1 MQTLHHKLN
10 NPVSPPIKFAM
21 KKLYATLLAIS
32 SLAAGNLLA
41 QTTLI
46 STTVNNGGF
55 ESGATGWTIVNGTP
69 ANKWWIGS
77 SFKCGGTNGAYVG
90 TATTNNTYTTT
101 AQSTVHMYRN
111 FTFPAGQT
119 QITLTFNFRGQ
130 GESTFDFMR
139 VFLVPTTTTPVA
151 GTQLPIGNRIGNAQY
166 NLIAGCTNYTITL
179 PTTAA
184 GTTQRLVFQWRN
196 DGSLGTNPAATLDD
210 VTIITQALPVPN
222 CSVLTSP
229 ANAATGVCN
238 SGVALTWNTPVGG
251 GTPTGYKMYFGTNNL
266 PNNIVNGTNIGNVL
280 TYNTGALLPSTT
292 YYWYVVPT
300 NGAGDAVGCSAS
312 VISFSTGAGCYV
324 QPTAVT
330 TNVSACG
337 GTFYDSGGAS
347 NVYSNGETG
356 TTVFCP
362 SIAGQFVQANFSAF
376 LTEAGFDVLTIYNGN
391 STAAP
396 VIGTYSGSA
405 SLCVIT
411 STAVNGCLTFRFVSD
426 GSVTYSGWV
435 AAMTCVA
442 AAPGTPGSL
451 CSNAPAITL
460 PYSAA
465 AQTTACYGNDY
476 TNASTGSCATL
487 YESGE
492 DRVYSLTVG
501 AATCI
506 GVTLSNA
513 STTSI
518 GFQVYSGCPGSVGAT
533 CVGNAGGS
541 NPVSST
547 VVLPAAGTYYIVV
560 DTWASPSSATYD
572 INVVN
577 YGSGPANDLP
587 CSATVLALNTNL
599 SGDNG
604 CSGSASEPAAPA
616 CWVTPGILNT
626 VWYAVVCP
634 PSGLLNIR
642 TTLGSLTNTQIALYS
657 GACGALTLVAC
668 NDDGPACG
676 TSTYLNSLLPVTS
689 LTAGATYF
697 ISVDGVGN
705 LTGTFDILATDGSL
719 TISYTAGQDC
729 AAPNPVCSANISVG
743 NPGYRA
749 YGNYCDFPGGGT
761 NCLLSGERGSTWYSV
776 PISAAGVLTF
786 DIVPNDWPGSPS
798 TAGTDY
804 DFAVWKTVGAGST
817 NCAGISAGAVPLR
830 CNYSNLG
837 VTGLFSAVNGTS
849 PVAYPGFG
857 AAYMAELTVAAGETY
872 LICITN
878 FANNTSGFAL
888 NFGATSPIDYSSG
901 ATSIN
906 WSGGNSNS
914 WSVASNWGGCTP
926 PVCGVS
932 AVVGPTST
940 NQPVLATGNYYV
952 NNLTIVAG
960 ATLTLQAGA
969 NLHIC
974 GNFSNSGSLISSP
987 TSTIT
992 FDNAAANQTLS
1003 GALVGVDAIG
1013 NLVINKTGGVVTL
1026 ANDIDI
1032 KGNFISTNGTSVLD
1046 MNGKSVKIAGNFTN
1060 FNGGTTVTNAA
1071 GSTLQFNGTAG
1082 QTYDQGASTLT
1093 LNNVIMN
1100 HTGAGVTCAT
1110 NMVLGT
1116 AGTLTLTLGRLI
1128 TNANE
1133 VQVTNTANA
1142 SCSAGNAASFVQ
1154 GNLRRYLNGAA
1165 GSYDLPVG
1173 HATPGYQRANINFT
1187 TTTTIPELLARFDT
1201 YVPGVGPASSE
1212 CPTATYDVLPMLN
1225 NGYWTI
1231 SASANPTS
1239 GNYNTTLYSTGYSN
1253 SAGAAGWTIAKG
1265 ASTATFAL
1273 VGTCVGTSTVSNTE
1287 RTGMNGFSVF
1297 GVAQSTTPLPVELT
1311 SFTGIAFDDHNQLE
1325 WVTASE
1331 MNNDYF
1337 DVQRSDDGISFH
1349 EIGQV
1354 DGAGNSTQ
1362 TLRYSFGDYAPLEGT
1377 NYYRLKQVDFNG
1389 AVSYSG
1395 IITIEF
1401 HRGNMTVTNIKPNPT
1416 IGEVNFDFSSPSETI
1431 IHIIITDVTGRVV
1444 KDEFRQVK
1452 AGTTPINTMINEEG
1466 AGIYTLSVTE
1476 EKSGFRSVE
1485 RIVKF

>member
-1 MQTLHHKLN
+1 
-10 NPVSPPIKFAM
+10 M
-21 KKLYATLLAIS
+21 KKLYATLLIALLF
-32 SLAAGNLLA
+32 LAPQLA
-41 QTTLI
+41 NAQC
-46 STTVNNGGF
+46 S
-55 ESGATGWTIVNGTP
+55 
-69 ANKWWIGS
+69 
-77 SFKCGGTNGAYVG
+77 GGTNQGTLTTSAVWQFQAGADGGKYYSF
-90 TATTNNTYTTT
+90 NTT
-101 AQSTVHMYRN
+101 AGWTYEFSYCAAN
-111 FTFPAGQT
+111 GGA
-119 QITLTFNFRGQ
+119 
-130 GESTFDFMR
+130 STFDTQLTMLDNTGAYAGAYSDDFCG
-139 VFLVPTTTTPVA
+139 VQSYISWIAPTT
-151 GTQLPIGNRIGNAQY
+151 GTYRILS
-166 NLIAGCTNYTITL
+166 NLYFC
-179 PTTAA
+179 
-184 GTTQRLVFQWRN
+184 TTQN
-196 DGSLGTNPAATLDD
+196 NMGTLAYKHTAPT
-210 VTIITQALPVPN
+210 PPN
-222 CSVLTSP
+222 CSVLASP

-251 GTPTGYKMYFGTNNL
+251 GAPTGYKMYFGTNNL
-266 PNNIVNGTNIGNVL
+266 PTNIVNGTNIGNVL

-300 NGAGDAVGCSAS
+300 NGAGDAVGCSAG
-312 VISFSTGAGCYV
+312 VRSFTTGTGCYI
-324 QPTAVT
+324 QPTAGT
-330 TNVSACG
+330 TNVSSCG
-337 GTFYDSGGAS
+337 GTFYDSGGPS
-347 NVYSNGETG
+347 NDYSNGEAG

-362 SIAGQFVQANFSAF
+362 SIPGQLIQANFSAF
-376 LTEAGFDVLTIYNGN
+376 LTEAGLDVLTIYNGN

-396 VIGTYSGSA
+396 VIGTYSGNS
-405 SLCVIT
+405 SPCVIT

-435 AAMTCVA
+435 AAMTCVL
-442 AAPGTPGSL
+442 AAPGPLAGSL

-476 TNASTGSCATL
+476 TNASIGSCGTL

-533 CVGNAGGS
+533 CLGNGGGS
-541 NPVSST
+541 NPVSGT

-560 DTWASPSSATYD
+560 DTWASPSNATYD
-572 INVVN
+572 IGIIS
-577 YGSGPANDLP
+577 YGAGPVNDLP
-587 CSATVLALNTNL
+587 CSASTLALNTNL
-599 SGDNG
+599 SGDNS

-616 CWVTPGILNT
+616 CWLTPGNLNT
-626 VWYAVVCP
+626 MWYTVVCP
-634 PSGLLNIR
+634 ASGQLKIR
-642 TTLGSLTNTQIALYS
+642 TNLGTLTNTQIALYS
-657 GACGALTLVAC
+657 GTCGALTLVAC
-668 NDDGPACG
+668 NDNAPACG
-676 TSTYLNSLLPVTS
+676 TSTYLNSELTVTG
-689 LTAGATYF
+689 LTAAATYF
-697 ISVDGVGN
+697 IRIDGVGN
-705 LTGTFDILATDGSL
+705 LTGTFDILAIDGSL
-719 TISYTAGQDC
+719 NYPYVAGQDC
-729 AAPNPVCSANISVG
+729 GQPNPVCAASISIG
-743 NPGYRA
+743 DPGYQA
-749 YGNYCDFPGGGT
+749 YGNYCDFPGGGG
-761 NCLLSGERGSTWYSV
+761 NCLASGERGSAWYNI
-776 PISAAGVLTF
+776 PINAAGFLEF

-798 TAGTDY
+798 TFSTDY
-804 DFAVWKTVGAGST
+804 DFAVWKMAGSGST
-817 NCAGISAGAVPLR
+817 TCAGIAAGAIPLR
-830 CNYSNLG
+830 CNYSGLG
-837 VTGLFSAVNGTS
+837 VTGCNSAVTNTAPG
-849 PVAYPGFG
+849 AYPGF
-857 AAYMAELTVAAGETY
+857 
-872 LICITN
+872 N
-878 FANNTSGFAL
+878 FAYEQRIAVANGDVYYLVVSNFSNSTSGFTV
-888 NFGATSPIDYSSG
+888 NFSGASPINY
-901 ATSIN
+901 TSAGSTVTWTGGTN
-906 WSGGNSNS
+906 TAWSL
-914 WSVASNWGGCTP
+914 ASNWGGCLP
-926 PVCGVS
+926 PVCGIS
-932 AVVGPTST
+932 AIVGPSSF
-940 NQPVLATGNYYV
+940 NQPVLPAGNYYV
-952 NNLTIVAG
+952 NNLNINAG
-960 ATLTLQAGA
+960 GTLTLQAGA

-974 GNFSNSGSLISSP
+974 GNFSNSGSLIASP

-992 FDNAAANQTLS
+992 FDNAAANHSVLGS
-1003 GALVGVDAIG
+1003 LVGVDAIG
-1013 NLVINKTGGVVTL
+1013 NLVINQTGGVVTL
-1026 ANDIDI
+1026 LNNIDI
-1032 KGNFISTNGTSVLD
+1032 KGSFTSSNGTSVLN
-1046 MNGKSVKIAGNFTN
+1046 MNGRYVKVAGNFTN
-1060 FNGGTTVTNAA
+1060 FNGATTVTNAA
-1071 GSTLQFNGTAG
+1071 GSTLEFNGTAA
-1082 QTYDQGASTLT
+1082 QTYNQGASTLT

-1187 TTTTIPELLARFDT
+1187 TATTIPQLLARFDT
-1201 YVPGVGPASSE
+1201 YVPGVGPAASE
-1212 CPTATYDVLPMLN
+1212 CPTATYNVLPMLN

-1239 GNYNTTLYSTGYSN
+1239 GNYNTTLYSTGYTN
-1253 SAGAAGWTIAKG
+1253 SAGALGWTVAKG

-1273 VGTCVGTSTVSNTE
+1273 QGTCVGTSTATNTQ

-1311 SFTGIAFDDHNQLE
+1311 SFTGVAFDDHNQLE

-1395 IITIEF
+1395 IITLEF

-1431 IHIIITDVTGRVV
+1431 IHIVITDVTGRVV
-1444 KDEFRQVK
+1444 KDEFREVK